1 MTQSHQQNAPK
12 PSSIDWLTLVIYYVF
27 VVAGLLCIYA
37 SVYKENH
44 PHIYDTGMN
53 YGKQLIWIGLS
64 SFIGLLILLVDEKFF
79 YAFAY
84 ALYGI
89 AIGLLVAVLVVG
101 TAVKGSNSWIEIGG
115 FRLQPAEF
123 AKFATALALAK
134 YLSGFNIRFKER
146 KVQFISIGLI
156 LLPMAIILL
165 QNETGT
171 ALVFGAFVFMLY
183 REGLP
188 GYFLFIG
195 FMVALMGVLAL
206 VMPSLYLNISI
217 LIMAAIL
224 ILFIRRNRQNIF
236 IVISV
241 TLLFIAFVSS
251 VSYIFENVMQPHQ
264 KSRINV
270 LLGKEVDMKG
280 AGYNVQQSKI
290 AIGSGGLLGKGFLE
304 GTQNKF
310 RFVPEQS
317 TDFIFCTIGEEFGFV
332 GSVAFIIAY
341 VFLLWRI
348 LYLAERQRYK
358 FNRIYGYCV
367 ASILF
372 FHFSINIGMTLG
384 LLPVIG
390 IPLPFFSYGGSSLLS
405 FTILLFIFIR
415 LDANRINELRGA
427 FE

>member
-1 MTQSHQQNAPK
+1 MIQSQQNSPK
-12 PSSIDWLTLVIYYVF
+12 PASIDWLTLMLYYVF
-27 VVAGLLCIYA
+27 VIAGLLCIYA
-37 SVYKENH
+37 SVFKEDH
-44 PHIYDTGMN
+44 PYIYDNSMN
-53 YGKQLIWIGLS
+53 YGKQIIWIGVS

-89 AIGLLVAVLVVG
+89 AIALLIAVLVMG
-101 TAVKGSNSWIEIGG
+101 TSFRGSNSWIEIAG

-123 AKFATALALAK
+123 AKFATALALAR
-134 YLSGFNIRFKER
+134 YLGGFNIKFSNRR
-146 KVQFISIGLI
+146 VQLISFGFI

-171 ALVFGAFVFMLY
+171 ALVFGSFIFMLY

-195 FMVALMGVLAL
+195 FMIVLMGVLAL
-206 VMPSLYLNISI
+206 LVPPVYLIISI
-217 LIMAAIL
+217 TSLALMML
-224 ILFIRRNRQNIF
+224 LFIRRNKQNIL
-236 IVISV
+236 IV
-241 TLLFIAFVSS
+241 FGIALAFVFYVSS
-251 VSYIFENVMQPHQ
+251 VNYLFEHVMQAHQ

-270 LLGKEVDMKG
+270 LLGKEVDLKG

-290 AIGSGGLLGKGFLE
+290 AIGSGGLLGKGFLQ

-317 TDFIFCTIGEEFGFV
+317 TDFIFCTVGEEFGFA
-332 GSVAFIIAY
+332 GSVGFIVAY
-341 VFLLWRI
+341 LFLLWRVLFI
-348 LYLAERQRYK
+348 AERQRYK

-372 FHFSINIGMTLG
+372 FHFTINIGMTLG

-405 FTILLFIFIR
+405 FTILLFILLR
-415 LDANRINELRGA
+415 LDANRINELKGS